1 MYLACYS
8 RLRQG
13 KKLIKYATTVTNRGK
28 PRNIRSMA
36 AKSHKWLWCTK
47 KPPKTEDHATES
59 THHQRAHVRNAKH
72 TMFGDHEK
80 DHILLISMDDK
91 AYLRPGTDVGTR
103 ATKTGVIYGV
113 IDPELEKN
121 LRQHNFNH
129 LEVNQTPAFFRFIKQ
144 HIPNIDGKDELISD
158 KDQSVVVVRPKH
170 YIGSSGTV
178 WPSDYM
184 RLCHVVPA
192 VYQENPDNSR
202 SNLPERLVVHLHE
215 VVSYFIDITLKED
228 VVCATAQPG
237 C

>member
-1 MYLACYS
+1 MYLAYYS

-28 PRNIRSMA
+28 PRNITSMA

-47 KPPKTEDHATES
+47 KPPKTEDHDTES

-113 IDPELEKN
+113 IISTTWRLTRHRHLFVSSNSTFPTLMEKMN
-121 LRQHNFNH
+121 
-129 LEVNQTPAFFRFIKQ
+129 
-144 HIPNIDGKDELISD
+144 
-158 KDQSVVVVRPKH
+158 
-170 YIGSSGTV
+170 
-178 WPSDYM
+178 
-184 RLCHVVPA
+184 
-192 VYQENPDNSR
+192 
-202 SNLPERLVVHLHE
+202 
-215 VVSYFIDITLKED
+215 
-228 VVCATAQPG
+228 
-237 C
+237 